1 MCPESHRITRNN
13 NCSLQIPKTKLKYA
27 KKKKSGFLSIGV
39 TLYNKLP
46 DKTRKI
52 KNFNAFRKDI
62 FSLYM

>member
-13 NCSLQIPKTKLKYA
+13 NCLLQIPKTKLKYA
-27 KKKKSGFLSIGV
+27 KKKSGFLSIAV

-46 DKTRKI
+46 EKTRKI

-62 FSLYM
+62 FNIYM